1 MLIVRDEGFS
11 VPRMEKA
18 DERRAEQRLR
28 YRWPVRFAGKVGVKP
43 LSGQMFDVS
52 SESMAFLFHANES
65 CPRPDDSITTNFGV
79 PYFDSQGSFDT
90 AFFNRVGRVCRVDN
104 LTSRVN
110 RIAVQFAEPLSFK
123 PGEQD
128 ISESD
133 AKQRLQAKAQ
143 AVVKARE
150 EDKVYAETEKRI
162 KAEEEVRQKAKLYEE
177 QIAMVKVEAA
187 REIARIEAET
197 AYKVAEAKAEV
208 RAKLHEQA
216 KAREKDKKAVQK
228 SGKESVLKKL
238 DAFIKD
244 RNKVY

>member
-1 MLIVRDEGFS
+1 M
-11 VPRMEKA
+11 PRMEKA

-28 YRWPVRFAGKVGVKP
+28 YRWPVRFAGKTGGEP

-52 SESMAFLFHANES
+52 SEGMAFLSHANES
-65 CPRPDDSITTNFGV
+65 CPRPDDSITANFGV
-79 PYFDSQGSFDT
+79 PHFDSRGSFDT

-110 RIAVQFAEPLSFK
+110 RIAVQFAEPLFFK

-133 AKQRLQAKAQ
+133 AQQRLRAKAQ
-143 AVVKARE
+143 AVAGAKE
-150 EDKVYAETEKRI
+150 KDKVYAEAEKRT

-177 QIAMVKVEAA
+177 QMAMVKAEAA

-197 AYKVAEAKAEV
+197 AERIVKAKAEV
-208 RAKLHEQA
+208 RAKLHDHA
-216 KAREKDKKAVQK
+216 KVREKDKKGVQK
-228 SGKESVLKKL
+228 SGKESMVKKL
-238 DAFIKD
+238 DGFIKD

>member
-1 MLIVRDEGFS
+1 
-11 VPRMEKA
+11 MEKA

-28 YRWPVRFAGKVGVKP
+28 YRWPVRFAGKTGEKP
-43 LSGQMFDVS
+43 LSGQMFDLS
-52 SESMAFLFHANES
+52 SQGMALLFHANES

-79 PYFDSQGSFDT
+79 PHFDSQGSFDT

-104 LTSRVN
+104 LNSRVN
-110 RIAVQFAEPLSFK
+110 RIAVQFAEPLFFK

-133 AKQRLQAKAQ
+133 AQQRLEAAAQ
-143 AVVKARE
+143 SVVNARE
-150 EDKVYAETEKRI
+150 ENKVHAEAEKRA

-177 QIAMVKVEAA
+177 QIAMAKAEAA
-187 REIARIEAET
+187 RTIARIEAET

-208 RAKLHEQA
+208 RARLHEQA
-216 KAREKDKKAVQK
+216 KAEKKDKKSVQK
-228 SGKESVLKKL
+228 SGKESVVKKL
-238 DAFIKD
+238 DGFIKD